1 MALLEVEDLAVRFK
15 TLRGEVHAVNGVDL
29 AIDSGETVALVGESG
44 CGKSVTAL
52 AILGLLGRNAS
63 ITRGHVCFDSR
74 DLIRSPESEL
84 RKLRGASV
92 SMIFQDPMT
101 SLNPVMTVGAQIRE
115 ILEVH
120 TPLRGGDARRRA
132 IQLLDEVGIPDPARR
147 ADQYPHQF
155 SGGMRQRAVI
165 AIAIACNPRLLIA
178 DEPTTALDVTVQAQI
193 LSLLG
198 RLIADHRMALLLI
211 THDLGV
217 VADTCTT
224 TNVMYGGRVVETATT
239 RDLFHHPTHPYTVAL
254 LRSIPK
260 LDGVRKVRLAAIAG
274 QPPVLRSAP
283 VGCTF
288 AARCPRALERCRVD
302 TPVREPEG
310 SGRVACWNPVADSS
324 PAGTRWT
331 RCDVHCVR

>member
-1 MALLEVEDLAVRFK
+1 
-15 TLRGEVHAVNGVDL
+15 
-29 AIDSGETVALVGESG
+29 
-44 CGKSVTAL
+44 
-52 AILGLLGRNAS
+52 
-63 ITRGHVCFDSR
+63 
-74 DLIRSPESEL
+74 
-84 RKLRGASV
+84 
-92 SMIFQDPMT
+92 MIFQDPMT

-120 TPLRGGDARRRA
+120 TQLRAADARRRSVE
-132 IQLLDEVGIPDPARR
+132 LLEEVGIPDAAGR

-193 LSLLG
+193 LTLLR

-217 VADTCTT
+217 VADTCSA
-224 TNVMYGGRVVETATT
+224 TNVMYGGRVVEAATT
-239 RDLFHHPTHPYTVAL
+239 RDLFHNPAHPYTVAL

-260 LDGVRKVRLAAIAG
+260 LDGERKVRLAAIAG

-302 TPVREPEG
+302 TPVLEPDG
-310 SGRVACWNPVADSS
+310 FGRVACWNPVI
-324 PAGTRWT
+324 T
-331 RCDVHCVR
+331 

>member
-1 MALLEVEDLAVRFK
+1 MALLEVEDLAVQFK
-15 TLRGEVHAVNGVDL
+15 TLRSEVYAVNGVDL

-52 AILGLLGRNAS
+52 AILGLLGRAAS
-63 ITRGHVCFDSR
+63 VTRGGVRFDGR
-74 DLIRSPESEL
+74 DLIHSSESEL
-84 RKLRGASV
+84 RRLRGASI

-120 TPLRGGDARRRA
+120 TQLRRADARRRSVE
-132 IQLLDEVGIPDPARR
+132 LLEEVGIPDAARR

-165 AIAIACNPRLLIA
+165 AIAISCNPRLLIA

-193 LSLLG
+193 LALLR

-217 VADTCTT
+217 VADTCAT
-224 TNVMYGGRVVETATT
+224 TNVMYGGRVVESATT
-239 RDLFHHPTHPYTVAL
+239 RDLFRHPAHPYTVAL

-260 LDGVRKVRLAAIAG
+260 LDGARKVRLAAIAG
-274 QPPVLRSAP
+274 QPPVLRSSP

-288 AARCPRALERCRVD
+288 APRCPRALERCRVD
-302 TPVREPEG
+302 TPALEPEG
-310 SGRVACWNPVADSS
+310 RGRVACWNPNTA
-324 PAGTRWT
+324 A
-331 RCDVHCVR
+331 

>member
-1 MALLEVEDLAVRFK
+1 MALLEVEDLAVQFK
-15 TLRGEVHAVNGVDL
+15 TLRSEVYAVNGVDL

-52 AILGLLGRNAS
+52 AILGLLGRAAS
-63 ITRGHVCFDSR
+63 VTRGGVRFDGR
-74 DLIRSPESEL
+74 DLIHSSESEL
-84 RKLRGASV
+84 RRLRGASI

-120 TPLRGGDARRRA
+120 TQLRGADARRRSVE
-132 IQLLDEVGIPDPARR
+132 LLEEVGIPDSARR

-193 LSLLG
+193 LSLLR
-198 RLIADHRMALLLI
+198 RLIADHQMALLLI

-217 VADTCTT
+217 VADTCAT
-224 TNVMYGGRVVETATT
+224 TNVMYGGRVVESATT
-239 RDLFHHPTHPYTVAL
+239 RDLFRHPAHPYTVAL

-260 LDGVRKVRLAAIAG
+260 LDGERKVRLAAIAG

-288 AARCPRALERCRVD
+288 APRCPRALERCRVD
-302 TPVREPEG
+302 TPVLEPEG
-310 SGRVACWNPVADSS
+310 SGRVACWNPNT
-324 PAGTRWT
+324 GT
-331 RCDVHCVR
+331 